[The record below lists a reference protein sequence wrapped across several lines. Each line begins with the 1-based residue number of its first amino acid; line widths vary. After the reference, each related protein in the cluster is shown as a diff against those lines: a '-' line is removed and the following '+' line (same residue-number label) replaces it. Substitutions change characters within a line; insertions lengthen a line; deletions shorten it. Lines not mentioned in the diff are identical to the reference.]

1 MAYDMVLVE
10 RIRQVLDGKPGV
22 IEKKMFGGLSFM
34 VQGNMAC
41 GVTKDNFV
49 VRVGSDR
56 YTEAM
61 LEPHTKEMDFTGR
74 PMKGMVYVD
83 EAGYKDDDDLT
94 RWVGLGVD
102 YALSLPAK

>member
-49 VRVGSDR
+49 VRVGPER

-61 LEPHTKEMDFTGR
+61 LEPHTREMDFTGR